1 MIVRAAPSA
10 VRQFPG
16 MLSAPLNRY
25 SPLWYPAEASE
36 DMVGTNRTMDRHMVR
51 T

>member
-16 MLSAPLNRY
+16 MLSAPLG
-25 SPLWYPAEASE
+25 LSE
-36 DMVGTNRTMDRHMVR
+36 GEFIAGWKR
-51 T
+51 